1 MKQDIPF
8 EPVVGVS
15 IAIVPSADPDEALL
29 DEAGPLTW
37 QVFLLNNNDF
47 PLANVLIAADGY
59 GTQPTGEAV
68 KTSTLRYHFPEIEAH
83 SATPIELIDPA
94 VFHLTNQYW
103 VSYYQGPRIFDKKF
117 LFVPDSI
124 VLANC
129 SRLDLLAGRAG
140 VLHG

>member
-15 IAIVPSADPDEALL
+15 IAIVPDADPFGATTGEV
-29 DEAGPLTW
+29 GQPTW

-47 PLANVLIAADGY
+47 ALSTVLIASEGY
-59 GTQPTGEAV
+59 GTQPDGQVVRT
-68 KTSTLRYHFPEIEAH
+68 TTLRYHFPEIEAH
-83 SATPIELIDPA
+83 SATPVELIDPA

-103 VSYYQGPRIFDKKF
+103 VSYYQEGQIFDKKF

-124 VLANC
+124 TPDNF
-129 SRLDLLAGRAG
+129 SRLDLLDGRAG

>member
-15 IAIVPSADPDEALL
+15 IAIVPDAESTDA
-29 DEAGPLTW
+29 PLGETGVATW
-37 QVFLLNNNDF
+37 QVFLLNNNEF
-47 PLANVLIAADGY
+47 SLETVIISSEGY
-59 GTQPTGEAV
+59 GTQPDGQAV
-68 KTSTLRYHFPEIEAH
+68 RTSTLRYHFPEIAPY

-103 VSYYQGPRIFDKKF
+103 VSYYRDGQIFDKKF
-117 LFVPDSI
+117 VFVPDSI
-124 VLANC
+124 VPANF
-129 SRLDLLAGRAG
+129 SRLDLLDGQAG

>member
-1 MKQDIPF
+1 MKQDISF

-15 IAIVPSADPDEALL
+15 IAIVPSADPDEAVL
-29 DEAGPLTW
+29 DESNALTW

-68 KTSTLRYHFPEIEAH
+68 KTSTLRYHFPEIVAH

-103 VSYYQGPRIFDKKF
+103 VSYYQEQRIFDKKF

-124 VLANC
+124 VPANF

>member
-15 IAIVPSADPDEALL
+15 IAIVPDADSLEVSLG
-29 DEAGPLTW
+29 EAGPATW
-37 QVFLLNNNDF
+37 QVFLLNNNEF
-47 PLANVLIAADGY
+47 PLENVIIASEGY
-59 GTQPTGEAV
+59 GTQPDGQAV
-68 KTSTLRYHFPEIEAH
+68 RTSTLRHHFPEVAAH
-83 SATPIELIDPA
+83 SAMPLELIDPA

-103 VSYYQGPRIFDKKF
+103 VSYYRDRQIFDKKF
-117 LFVPDSI
+117 VFVPDSI
-124 VLANC
+124 VPDNF

>member
-15 IAIVPSADPDEALL
+15 IAIVPTTELGEDALAEA
-29 DEAGPLTW
+29 AATTW
-37 QVFLLNNNDF
+37 QVYLLNNNDF
-47 PLANVLIAADGY
+47 ALANVLVASDGY
-59 GTQPTGEAV
+59 GMQPTGEAV
-68 KTSTLRYHFPEIEAH
+68 KTSTLRYHFPEVAAH

-94 VFHLTNQYW
+94 LFHLTNQYW
-103 VSYYQGPRIFDKKF
+103 VSYYQGPQIFDKKF

-124 VLANC
+124 VPANL
-129 SRLDLLAGRAG
+129 SRLDLLAGQAG

>member
-8 EPVVGVS
+8 EPVIGVS
-15 IAIVPSADPDEALL
+15 IAIVPDADPTAAP
-29 DEAGPLTW
+29 AGEVGQPTW

-47 PLANVLIAADGY
+47 ALNTVLIASEGY
-59 GTQPTGEAV
+59 GTQPDGQVVRT
-68 KTSTLRYHFPEIEAH
+68 TTLRYHFPEIEAH
-83 SATPIELIDPA
+83 SATPVELIDPA

-103 VSYYQGPRIFDKKF
+103 VSYYQEGQIFDKKF

-124 VLANC
+124 TPDNF
-129 SRLDLLAGRAG
+129 SRLDLLDGRAG

>member
-15 IAIVPSADPDEALL
+15 IAIVPDADATGEGDQP
-29 DEAGPLTW
+29 TW

-47 PLANVLIAADGY
+47 ALSTVLIASEGY
-59 GTQPTGEAV
+59 GTQPDGQVVRT
-68 KTSTLRYHFPEIEAH
+68 TTLRYHFPEIEPH
-83 SATPIELIDPA
+83 SATPVELIDPA

-103 VSYYQGPRIFDKKF
+103 VSYYQEGRIFDKKF

-124 VLANC
+124 TPDNF
-129 SRLDLLAGRAG
+129 SRLDLLGGQAG

>member
-15 IAIVPSADPDEALL
+15 IAIVPDADFLEGTPN
-29 DEAGPLTW
+29 EAGTATW
-37 QVFLLNNNDF
+37 QVFLLNNNEF
-47 PLANVLIAADGY
+47 ALENVLIASEGY
-59 GTQPTGEAV
+59 GNQPDGQAV
-68 KTSTLRYHFPEIEAH
+68 RTSTLRYHFPEIAAY

-94 VFHLTNQYW
+94 IFHLTNQYW
-103 VSYYQGPRIFDKKF
+103 VSYYRDSQIFDKKF
-117 LFVPDSI
+117 VFVPDSI
-124 VLANC
+124 VTANL

>member
-1 MKQDIPF
+1 MRQDISF

-15 IAIVPSADPDEALL
+15 IAIVPDADFLEGTSG
-29 DEAGPLTW
+29 EAGTATW
-37 QVFLLNNNDF
+37 QVFLLNK
-47 PLANVLIAADGY
+47 NVLIASEGY
-59 GTQPTGEAV
+59 GNQPDGQAV
-68 KTSTLRYHFPEIEAH
+68 RTSTLRYHFPEIAAH

-103 VSYYQGPRIFDKKF
+103 VSYYRDSQIFDKNF
-117 LFVPDSI
+117 VFVPDSI
-124 VLANC
+124 VTANF

>member
-15 IAIVPSADPDEALL
+15 IAIVPDADAPFSE
-29 DEAGPLTW
+29 GSQPTW
-37 QVFLLNNNDF
+37 QVFLLNSNDF
-47 PLANVLIAADGY
+47 GLENVIIASDGY
-59 GTQPTGEAV
+59 GTQPDGQAV
-68 KTSTLRYHFPEIEAH
+68 RTSTLRYHFPEIGPH

-103 VSYYQGPRIFDKKF
+103 VSYYRDRQIFDRKF

-124 VLANC
+124 VPDNL
-129 SRLDLLAGRAG
+129 SRLELLAGRAG

>member
-15 IAIVPSADPDEALL
+15 IAIVPDTDAPVGEGSQP
-29 DEAGPLTW
+29 TW
-37 QVFLLNNNDF
+37 QVFLLNSNDF
-47 PLANVLIAADGY
+47 ALENVIIAADGY
-59 GTQPTGEAV
+59 GTQPDGEAV
-68 KTSTLRYHFPEIEAH
+68 RTSTLRYHFPEIGPH
-83 SATPIELIDPA
+83 SATPIEFIDPA

-103 VSYYQGPRIFDKKF
+103 VSYYRDRQIFDRKF

-124 VLANC
+124 VPDNL
-129 SRLDLLAGRAG
+129 SRLELLDGRAG

>member
-8 EPVVGVS
+8 EPVAGVS
-15 IAIVPSADPDEALL
+15 IAIVPDSETPVGE
-29 DEAGPLTW
+29 GQQPTW
-37 QVFLLNNNDF
+37 QVFLLNSNDF
-47 PLANVLIAADGY
+47 ALENVLIAADGY
-59 GTQPTGEAV
+59 GTQPDGEAV
-68 KTSTLRYHFPEIEAH
+68 RTSTLRYHFPEIAPH

-103 VSYYQGPRIFDKKF
+103 VSYYRDRQIFDRKF

-124 VLANC
+124 VPDNL
-129 SRLDLLAGRAG
+129 SRLELLGGRAG

>member
-15 IAIVPSADPDEALL
+15 IAIVPDADASEPMPG
-29 DEAGPLTW
+29 EAGVATW

-47 PLANVLIAADGY
+47 PLETVIIASEGY
-59 GTQPTGEAV
+59 GMQPDGEAV
-68 KTSTLRYHFPEIEAH
+68 RTSTLRYHFPEVAAH

-94 VFHLTNQYW
+94 IFHLTNQYW
-103 VSYYQGPRIFDKKF
+103 VSYYRDRQIFDKKF
-117 LFVPDSI
+117 VFVPDSI
-124 VLANC
+124 VSGNL

>member
-15 IAIVPSADPDEALL
+15 IAIVPDSSPQATA
-29 DEAGPLTW
+29 AGEEGQPVW
-37 QVFLLNNNDF
+37 QVFLLNNNHF
-47 PLANVLIAADGY
+47 ALENVLIASEGY
-59 GTQPTGEAV
+59 GTQPDGQAV
-68 KTSTLRYHFPEIEAH
+68 RTSTLRYHFPDIAAH
-83 SATPIELIDPA
+83 SATPVELIDPA

-103 VSYYQGPRIFDKKF
+103 VSYYQGGQIFDKKF

-124 VLANC
+124 IPANF
-129 SRLDLLAGRAG
+129 SRLDLLGGQAG